1 MSEKDDLL
9 VYDDD
14 DAVKFIL
21 ANLSDDLKAKFNED
35 DINYVLDVLYEYYD
49 SNGYLDEESEEE
61 VVIDE
66 EEIFNFVKKEAKK
79 DKMTQFSDEDLKDIL
94 DGEFEYCRSIG
105 IFSDEDE
112 E

>member
-1 MSEKDDLL
+1 MSQKEDLL

-21 ANLSDDLKAKFNED
+21 THLPSQLKEKFNQD
-35 DINYVLDVLYEYYD
+35 DINYVLDVVYDYYE

-61 VVIDE
+61 VMIDE
-66 EEIFNFVKKEAKK
+66 EEIFNYVKKEAKK
-79 DKMTQFSDEDLKDIL
+79 DEMTQFSDEELKAIL